1 MGKKKKQRKINKIAA
16 WVVVFGVIF
25 SEITPIVVQAASL
38 TTSGSTIGASIGPI
52 NSANNQRMGTSNK
65 QQSPDVTVSFSVA
78 SGIITQGAKVTA
90 TAAPGYFK
98 DDSSKLYYTW
108 YLERNGCG
116 LTKNPDGSKGKN
128 PGDINRC
135 DLDGD
140 GEITVNDW
148 KIAATQIIV
157 KGSYDNTGET
167 YSSSVDPGLS
177 GYEANPSPSN
187 TSANGNKGWVINS
200 GADVNSVD
208 APNCYVQE
216 PESGV
221 NYELRKVDPLI
232 QACPSGYQK
241 VCATS
246 GQNASCEV
254 LNPSYDPV
262 AAAGDP
268 NYAIPKTITQTT
280 DKFCAITND
289 SPVDNKDI
297 YCKVTDLANFQTAPY
312 CNTPNAVAMCVKYST
327 VTAAEGNAVFPDT
340 TPVSSSLAALVFKKN
355 NLCSS
360 LNRNATT
367 PPAWLTTKN
376 TLFSGLQNQTCETA
390 QGVFVNGDGT
400 NTGDTSTILNC
411 STTKA
416 GNVCKHLFA
425 KEPRSVGG
433 VVGDGKFTLAEK
445 KFWGANPSVSSTN
458 GSGADEA
465 NVVGLGVDKFSW
477 LYTTGD
483 QVGVVVEGDSAFQT
497 NHADAAYKRMW
508 AFSNNQCTAL
518 SDLHNNPV
526 STFDGSPTVNSMYLE
541 GPGGAT
547 CDPTN
552 TSGCTGFL
560 TTELDLDSCLEENLL
575 DPTSNENSDVNSKL
589 NLQVVS
595 EPANPINDPAGRG
608 DTLNVTA
615 ASFNSQDSNSLSYNW
630 TVQLSRDGSMAPIDT
645 TSWKDITTDLEAIP
659 SFSAAD
665 ASGIGKQKLAIKL
678 NLSDA
683 LIKGVVTGKAS
694 DGFYLKIKAKA
705 KGTAI
710 DGSQDAEGFVMVK
723 VRQQQNEI
731 KIYGVT
737 ANNTGMLTMDSGGVE
752 LCASAAEKSRCY
764 VAQNEIVGIMVD
776 NKQNEL
782 TNFSWKANGAAVT
795 CDASVSSQCS
805 TVGGNK
811 IFVPILGNT
820 GEAVDV
826 IAKAINTKTN
836 EAVELSRHFVITKM
850 QAQINST
857 DETKVWPKLLG
868 YYKDLN
874 DNRYPDY
881 STSVFESAQGSTADL
896 IATFYPSSLV
906 DQSQLEWSIDGETKY
921 ELSNKKQINFPI
933 KKAEGEN
940 YNIGFNVKYK
950 TGSDSQ
956 VNNLRKALLKDWKIE
971 PANLIDEQE
980 NVSLQINVVSPGS
993 QKVASKE
1000 VQSGLASL
1008 ISHLPENLMFLLKI
1022 VVTSGALLLLTGIV
1036 FAVMPENIFSEDN

>member
-1 MGKKKKQRKINKIAA
+1 MRSIKKQQIIRKIITGM
-16 WVVVFGVIF
+16 VVFGMFFV
-25 SEITPIVVQAASL
+25 EISPLVAQAASL
-38 TTSGSTIGASIGPI
+38 TTAGSTIGSVI
-52 NSANNQRMGTSNK
+52 NSTDNQRMGTINK
-65 QQSPDVTVSFSVA
+65 EQAPKVDVSFSVT
-78 SGIITQGAKVTA
+78 SGTITSGSKVTA
-90 TAAPGYFK
+90 TASPGYFK
-98 DDSSKLYYTW
+98 EDSSKLYYTW
-108 YLERNGCG
+108 YLKRKGCDLG
-116 LTKNPDGSKGKN
+116 NSSDSS
-128 PGDINRC
+128 C

-140 GEITVNDW
+140 GKVTENDW
-148 KIAATQIIV
+148 KIAAAQIIV
-157 KGSYDNTGET
+157 KGAYDNTGANYT
-167 YSSSVDPGLS
+167 SNIDAKVS
-177 GYEANPSPSN
+177 GYEAYPSPSD
-187 TSANGNKGWVINS
+187 TIENKNRGWVINS
-200 GADVNSVD
+200 GADINNSE
-208 APNCYVQE
+208 APNCYVQD
-216 PESGV
+216 PESGIS
-221 NYELRKVDPLI
+221 YELRKVTPAI
-232 QACPSGYQK
+232 QICPSGYQR

-246 GQNASCEV
+246 NQSASCDV
-254 LNPSYDPV
+254 LNPAYDP
-262 AAAGDP
+262 AAAALDP
-268 NYAIPKTITQTT
+268 NYAIPKTISQTT
-280 DKFCAITND
+280 DKFCAVTNNT
-289 SPVDNKDI
+289 PIDNTDI
-297 YCKVTDLANFQTAPY
+297 YCKVTDLGNYVTAPY
-312 CNTPNAVAMCVKYST
+312 CKDNAVAMCVKYST
-327 VTAAEGNAVFPDT
+327 VAVAMGNAVFPDT
-340 TPVSSSLAALVFKKN
+340 DPAASSLSAMVFKKD

-360 LNRNATT
+360 LNPNSPT

-376 TLFSGLQNQTCETA
+376 SLFSPLQNKACETA
-390 QGVFVNGDGT
+390 QNIFANGDGT
-400 NTGDTSTILNC
+400 NTGDLNTILTC
-411 STTKA
+411 STEKA
-416 GNVCKHLFA
+416 GNTCKHLFA
-425 KEPRSVGG
+425 KEPGYVSG
-433 VVGDGKFTLAEK
+433 VVGDGKFTLGEK
-445 KFWGANPSVSSTN
+445 KFWGANPDVASTR
-458 GSGADEA
+458 GAGVDEA
-465 NVVGLGVDKFSW
+465 NVVGLGVDKFTW
-477 LYTTGD
+477 LYVEGD
-483 QVGVVVEGDSAFQT
+483 QLGLAVEGDSAYQT
-497 NHADAAYKRMW
+497 NHADSSFKRMW
-508 AFSNNQCTAL
+508 AFSANKCSAL
-518 SDLHNNPV
+518 SALSNN
-526 STFDGSPTVNSMYLE
+526 SEKTFNASDAAKVNSMYLE
-541 GPGGAT
+541 GSGGGT
-547 CDPTN
+547 CDQGDI
-552 TSGCTGFL
+552 SKCTGFL
-560 TTELDLDSCLEENLL
+560 TTEVDLNDCLEENLL

-595 EPANPINDPAGRG
+595 QPENPINDSAGRG
-608 DTLNVTA
+608 DTLNVSA
-615 ASFNSQDSNSLSYNW
+615 ASFNSQDSNGLLYNW
-630 TVQLSRDGSMAPIDT
+630 TVQLSRDGSAAPTDAT
-645 TSWKDITTDLEAIP
+645 NWKDITTDLEAIP

-665 ASGIGKQKLAIKL
+665 VSGIGKQKLAIKL
-678 NLSDA
+678 NLTEN
-683 LIKGVVTGKAS
+683 LIKENITGIYT
-694 DGFYLKIKAKA
+694 GNFYLKIKVKA
-705 KGTAI
+705 KGTAT
-710 DGSQDAEGFVMVK
+710 DGSQDAEGFVTVK
-723 VRQQQNEI
+723 VRQQQNEM
-731 KIYGVT
+731 KIYSVT
-737 ANNTGMLTMDSGGVE
+737 ANNTGMLTMDSGGSE
-752 LCASAAEKSRCY
+752 LCASAGEKSRCY

-782 TNFSWKANGAAVT
+782 ANFSWKANGAAVT

-1036 FAVMPENIFSEDN
+1036 FAVMPENIFREEN